1 MSSVPE
7 RRPIIR
13 GEQVFLRA
21 SERADLPLFGRWFN
35 AANGQVTS
43 LLHDECSFLPHRRSW
58 EYD

>member
-7 RRPIIR
+7 RPPIIR

-21 SERADLPLFGRWFN
+21 SERTDIELR
-35 AANGQVTS
+35 
-43 LLHDECSFLPHRRSW
+43 DEWSMLRHRRSW